1 MTEVPTCGNQSHDL
15 LCKSMECVVCIGVS
29 TPHPSPPSHLLKV
42 TKFLVKISQFEF
54 LIMIEES
61 ILVYKLFL
69 SLNILDFSLR
79 FVLQLQSPMKKS
91 PPPLS
96 QQPPPPPPSKNWGPV
111 KPLRFENLVGGL
123 TLPKVERESEHYGLV
138 SIW

>member
-69 SLNILDFSLR
+69 SLNILDFSLH
-79 FVLQLQSPMKKS
+79 FVLKLQPHMKS
-91 PPPLS
+91 HPPPFPATPPLEIEVLS
-96 QQPPPPPPSKNWGPV
+96 SPSVLK
-111 KPLRFENLVGGL
+111 
-123 TLPKVERESEHYGLV
+123 
-138 SIW
+138 IW